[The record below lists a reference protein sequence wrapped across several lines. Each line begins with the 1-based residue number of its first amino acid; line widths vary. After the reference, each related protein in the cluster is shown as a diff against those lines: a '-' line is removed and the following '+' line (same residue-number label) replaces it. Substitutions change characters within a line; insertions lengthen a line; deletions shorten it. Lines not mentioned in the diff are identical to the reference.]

1 MSVFI
6 IVHVYRFYIIIH
18 YTGTFIHL
26 PLQCQSINFCY
37 FDLCCS
43 AQPLLSLANNRI
55 NAFVLKGKS
64 PDFLWLSNSLY
75 QAWVYHIESIF
86 EGIIQWITVWQTL
99 TLVLVE
105 TEVKWSKYSDGC
117 KGKMF
122 LKNIIYLFIVSSS
135 SIAAYWDWLQV
146 LLSAWIVLSL
156 IISKEQMQ
164 IHNLLLLA
172 Q

>member
-1 MSVFI
+1 MFI
-6 IVHVYRFYIIIH
+6 GFILLYIIQVHLYIYH
-18 YTGTFIHL
+18 CNVNLLFSVILIYVVLHNHFSLLQIIESMLLFWRVNHLTSCGCLILFI
-26 PLQCQSINFCY
+26 
-37 FDLCCS
+37 
-43 AQPLLSLANNRI
+43 
-55 NAFVLKGKS
+55 K
-64 PDFLWLSNSLY
+64 PD
-75 QAWVYHIESIF
+75 AVYHIESIF